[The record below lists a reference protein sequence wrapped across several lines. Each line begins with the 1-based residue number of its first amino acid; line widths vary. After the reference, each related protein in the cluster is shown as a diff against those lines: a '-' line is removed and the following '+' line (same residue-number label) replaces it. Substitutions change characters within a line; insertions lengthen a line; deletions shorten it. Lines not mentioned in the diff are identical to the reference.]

1 MWMRCHKID
10 WGNLAAALKKRGKK
24 QSKKGK
30 RKQKKTESPQI
41 NGIKSSSP
49 ASPPFCGLT
58 HRKKY
63 QVDKTSSEGSSSRQ
77 TKATAVAVSAG
88 TSSSSCFFVSYSPFS
103 FCRCLG
109 FSFVLLSRLA
119 QSMQIA
125 HTTRWRKVASRQPTM
140 SPKIEPNNKWEELWA
155 KQVDLGI
162 PFKEFLFLLLMF

>member
-10 WGNLAAALKKRGKK
+10 WGNLAAALKKRGKNK
-24 QSKKGK
+24 AKRAKDNKKKK
-30 RKQKKTESPQI
+30 RKPPNKWNKIIVASIAAILWLDPQKK
-41 NGIKSSSP
+41 
-49 ASPPFCGLT
+49 
-58 HRKKY
+58 
-63 QVDKTSSEGSSSRQ
+63 VSSRQ
-77 TKATAVAVSAG
+77 NIERGQQQPPNKSDRSRG
-88 TSSSSCFFVSYSPFS
+88 ICWYFFFFSCFFVSYSPFS
-103 FCRCLG
+103 FCCCLG

-162 PFKEFLFLLLMF
+162 PFKEFFFYF